1 MNNFNQGKI
10 VIDKTEIQNLYKR
23 QLDLVKENQELTR
36 DVEFRDYRIMK
47 LEKELRDMQAM
58 IRNITKSQQEKESKV
73 IYEKY
78 EKYERISIYG

>member
-10 VIDKTEIQNLYKR
+10 AIDKTEIQKMYNR

-36 DVEFRDYRIMK
+36 DIEFRDYRIMK

>member
-1 MNNFNQGKI
+1 MNQNE
-10 VIDKTEIQNLYKR
+10 KTIQKLYRR

-47 LEKELRDMQAM
+47 LEKELRDMQANM
-58 IRNITKSQQEKESKV
+58 IKQSQQEKESKV
-73 IYEKY
+73 RY

>member
-73 IYEKY
+73 IHEKY

>member
-1 MNNFNQGKI
+1 
-10 VIDKTEIQNLYKR
+10 
-23 QLDLVKENQELTR
+23 
-36 DVEFRDYRIMK
+36 MK

-78 EKYERISIYG
+78 EKYERISIYV

>member
-23 QLDLVKENQELTR
+23 QLDLVKDYQELTR
-36 DVEFRDYRIMK
+36 DIEFRDYRIMK

>member
-10 VIDKTEIQNLYKR
+10 AIDKTEIQKMYKR

-36 DVEFRDYRIMK
+36 DIEFRDYRIMR
-47 LEKELRDMQAM
+47 LEKELRDMQANM
-58 IRNITKSQQEKESKV
+58 IKQSQQEKESKV

>member
-78 EKYERISIYG
+78 EKYERISIYV